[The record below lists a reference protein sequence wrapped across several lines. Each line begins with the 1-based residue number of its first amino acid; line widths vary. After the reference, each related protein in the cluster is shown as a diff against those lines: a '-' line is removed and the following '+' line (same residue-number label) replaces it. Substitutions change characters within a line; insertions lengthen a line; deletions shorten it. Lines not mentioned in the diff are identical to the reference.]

1 MDVFSAALELDVPK
15 SIAAARRRLP
25 PSIDE
30 SENENFGHGKDRW
43 ITAQFSLMANQSIV
57 VRRRAS
63 FGCWA
68 DWFEEN

>member
-30 SENENFGHGKDRW
+30 SENENFGHGKDR
-43 ITAQFSLMANQSIV
+43 
-57 VRRRAS
+57 
-63 FGCWA
+63 
-68 DWFEEN
+68 